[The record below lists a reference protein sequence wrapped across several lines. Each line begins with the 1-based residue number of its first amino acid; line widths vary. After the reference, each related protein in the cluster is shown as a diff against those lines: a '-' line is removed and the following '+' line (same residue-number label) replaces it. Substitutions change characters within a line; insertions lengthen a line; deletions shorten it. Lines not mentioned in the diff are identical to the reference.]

1 MSKITERLTK
11 LGQTERSG
19 FGFGAHST
27 STKVPV
33 ILIGMSI
40 KKAGDAKDVDADLF
54 ILSAGSK
61 GAAQSTAVKDAD
73 IWGVSVSGGSAK
85 EIDAAVDAGADF
97 VVVEGES
104 APGAALRDDDTA
116 KGFVVAAE
124 VTEDRAKAIDAGPF
138 EFIVLE
144 GSDLKLPLDVGA
156 VLDIQEQLARYSSHV
171 FLEVTE
177 VPDQINLEL
186 LRDIGISVLIYK
198 GGSISNEDLAI
209 LRKNIDLLE
218 PKKQKN
224 SAGATIPRAG
234 ESPARDDDENHDHDH
249 DVDDDDWE

>member
-19 FGFGAHST
+19 FGFGAHSI

-40 KKAGDAKDVDADLF
+40 KKASEAKDLDADLF
-54 ILSAGSK
+54 ILSAGAN
-61 GAAQSTAVKDAD
+61 GAAQSTVVKDVD

-97 VVVEGES
+97 IVVEGES

-116 KGFVVAAE
+116 KGFVVSAE

-138 EFIVLE
+138 EFIVLD
-144 GSDLKLPLDVGA
+144 GSDLKLPLNVGT
-156 VLDIQEQLARYSSHV
+156 VLDIQEQLARYSSHI
-171 FLEVTE
+171 FLEVIE

-186 LRDIGISVLIYK
+186 LRDIGISVLVYK
-198 GGSISNEDLAI
+198 GGSISNDNLSL

-218 PKKQKN
+218 PKKQKS

-234 ESPARDDDENHDHDH
+234 ESPAQDDDGNHDHDH